1 MVSLRGLVVTSAT
14 LLSIAVATPW
24 SSTPLPP
31 SQDPW
36 YTGPDGYECESPGT
50 VLRIRQAPGNAT
62 SVVQGAAS
70 AWNILYATT
79 DSRYNPSWAVTTVFV
94 PNNTNGTAL
103 LSYQVAYDSANL
115 DDSPSYGLY
124 SGLVD
129 MELWNPIVAQGWIL
143 NVPDYEGV
151 NASFTAG
158 VMSGHATLDSIRAV
172 LSLKQKF
179 DIADNVKYAMWGYS
193 GGALAS
199 EWASEL
205 QTQYAPEMNFAGAA
219 LGGLTPNVTSVLVYI
234 TGALSAGLIPSSL
247 LGMTSQFPDARA
259 ALLTELKQ
267 TGPYNATSFLAALNY
282 SYTQAA
288 EAFANQD
295 ITAYFMDGLNGI
307 LSPPVQ
313 KVINNDC
320 IMGYHGFPGMPLYIY
335 KAINDE
341 ISPVADTDAL
351 VDKYCGIGVNITYE
365 RNTIGGHAAE
375 VTNGALSAFSF
386 LAGVLAPSNNSPSN
400 RTSKSTC
407 NSASTVTPGKNCII
421 RNVSV
426 NISDSAF

>member
-1 MVSLRGLVVTSAT
+1 MISLRGLVAASAT
-14 LLSIAVATPW
+14 LLSTAVATPW
-24 SSTPLPP
+24 STTPLPP

-94 PNNTNGTAL
+94 PSKTDGTAL
-103 LSYQVAYDSANL
+103 LSYQVAYDTADL
-115 DDSPSYGLY
+115 DESPSYGLY
-124 SGLVD
+124 SGLMD
-129 MELWNPIVAQGWIL
+129 IPFWNTILAQGWIL
-143 NVPDYEGV
+143 NIPDYEGL

-158 VMSGHATLDSIRAV
+158 VMSGHATLDSVRAV

-179 DIADNVKYAMWGYS
+179 NIADDVKYAMWGYS
-193 GGALAS
+193 GGALAT

-219 LGGLTPNVTSVLVYI
+219 FGGLTPNVTSVLVTI
-234 TGALSAGLIPSSL
+234 TGAPFAGLIPSAL

-259 ALLTELKQ
+259 ALLAELKE
-267 TGPYNATSFLAALNY
+267 TGPYNATSFLAAFNY
-282 SYTQAA
+282 SYIEAGV
-288 EAFANQD
+288 AFANQD
-295 ITAYFMDGLNGI
+295 ITAYFRDGLNGI
-307 LSPPVQ
+307 LNPLVQ
-313 KVINNDC
+313 SVINNDC
-320 IMGYHGFPGMPLYIY
+320 IMGYHGFPTFPLYIY
-335 KAINDE
+335 KAIQDE

-351 VDKYCGIGVNITYE
+351 VDKYCSIGANITYD
-365 RNTIGGHAAE
+365 RNTIGGHADE

-386 LAGVLAPSNNSPSN
+386 LASVLAPSKNSTSKS
-400 RTSKSTC
+400 TSKSTC
-407 NSASTVTPGKNCII
+407 NSASTVTPGTNCII
-421 RNVSV
+421 RTVSV
-426 NISDSAF
+426 NITDSGA